1 MVKKATDD
9 LGKYYILLVVGIFLL
24 WQLGGQKPLMT
35 TNNVSLYL
43 VGVVALLGANLGMLY
58 TGNVIIGS
66 IIGFVVYAFN
76 LYVVLGVA

>member
-1 MVKKATDD
+1 MAKKSTDD
-9 LGKYYILLVVGIFLL
+9 MVKYYIILVVGIFLL
-24 WQLGGQKPLMT
+24 WQLGGQKPLMS

-43 VGVVALLGANLGMLY
+43 VGVIGLVGANLGMMY

-66 IIGFVVYAFN
+66 IIGFVAYAMN